1 MQYRKKIVVAT
12 ITLSLGILAQAHA
25 ASIDPAH
32 TPKTPLRTYEE
43 KAAEARAEVERRSQ
57 ITSSL
62 YAKYPRPVD
71 VARARADS
79 FEAQAVL
86 AAQKPAK
93 HS

>member
-1 MQYRKKIVVAT
+1 MQYRQKIAVIT
-12 ITLSLGILAQAHA
+12 MTLSLGMLAQAHA
-25 ASIDPAH
+25 ASVSPESNA
-32 TPKTPLRTYEE
+32 TLKQQAYER

-71 VARARADS
+71 VARARADY
-79 FEAQAVL
+79 FEAQAL
-86 AAQKPAK
+86 HAARKTAN